1 MQSSYSV
8 IKKDCALD
16 GDKRKIST
24 NYVIPKKQEIDELE
38 EEKKE
43 EQYYSKE
50 EVENLYK
57 QYEEIGKRIIKDANN
72 EKEAILLRATM
83 QAQTLEKEAYE
94 KGYDE
99 GIKNGYDDGYK
110 KAFDENIDLAKEKA
124 EEIIKRAEEIL
135 DSANE
140 NYVRYL
146 EKKKIEVINLSL
158 EIARTILKK
167 EIEYKGSM
175 NLLVEQAIELSKG
188 EQNIII
194 KCNSIHVDDLK
205 AEIEKWKISY
215 SIKEEIFILTDDFME
230 PGNAILEKPSGKV
243 IVGID
248 IGMESIR
255 KEIFG

>member
-1 MQSSYSV
+1 MQSSYSL

-16 GDKRKIST
+16 GDKKKIST
-24 NYVIPKKQEIDELE
+24 HYVISKKEGLSELE
-38 EEKKE
+38 EKQEEKK
-43 EQYYSKE
+43 YYSKE

-72 EKEAILLRATM
+72 EKQGILLRATM
-83 QAQTLEKEAYE
+83 QAQALEKEAYE

-124 EEIIKRAEEIL
+124 EEIINKAEKIL

-140 NYVRYL
+140 NYARYL

-167 EIEYKGSM
+167 EIEYEGSM
-175 NLLVEQAIELSKG
+175 NFLVEQAIELSKG
-188 EQNIII
+188 EKNIII
-194 KCNSIHVDDLK
+194 KCNSIHADDLK
-205 AEIEKWKISY
+205 AELEKWKISY
-215 SIKEEIFILTDDFME
+215 SIKDEIFVLTDDFME
-230 PGNAILEKPSGKV
+230 PGNAVLEKSSGKV

-255 KEIFG
+255 KEILG

>member
-24 NYVIPKKQEIDELE
+24 HYVVPKKEELDELE
-38 EEKKE
+38 EKQE

-57 QYEEIGKRIIKDANN
+57 QYEEIGKRIIKDANS
-72 EKEAILLRATM
+72 EKQGIILRATM
-83 QAQTLEKEAYE
+83 QAQALEKEAYE

-110 KAFDENIDLAKEKA
+110 KAFDENIDLAQEKA
-124 EEIIKRAEEIL
+124 EKIIKKAEKIL

-140 NYVRYL
+140 NYARYL

-167 EIEYKGSM
+167 EIEYEGSM

-188 EQNIII
+188 EKNIII

-215 SIKEEIFILTDDFME
+215 SIKEEIFVLADDFME
-230 PGNAILEKPSGKV
+230 PGNAVLEKSSGKV

-248 IGMESIR
+248 IGMDSIR